1 MLRKINEISIWLWV
15 TMATLPCRQARAIDA
30 ETVETIT
37 RRGLGMAMWVAI
49 GVFGVL
55 GLVIFGTGVM
65 RMWDTDDP
73 RQKKSGLA
81 RMGWGVF
88 LLLAVMIATGLKMYL
103 ADSSNATASD
113 LNPFGGTGMSSPD
126 SMFD

>member
-1 MLRKINEISIWLWV
+1 MIKKINEVSIWLWV
-15 TMATLPCRQARAIDA
+15 ALMTLPCRQALAVDA
-30 ETVETIT
+30 DTVENIT

-49 GVFGVL
+49 GAFGVL

-103 ADSSNATASD
+103 ADSGNASSSD
-113 LNPFGGTGMSSPD
+113 LNPFGGTGTSTPE
-126 SMFD
+126 SMF

>member
-1 MLRKINEISIWLWV
+1 MIKKINEVSIWLWV
-15 TMATLPCRQARAIDA
+15 ALSTLPCRQALAVDA
-30 ETVETIT
+30 DTVENVT

-49 GVFGVL
+49 GVFGIL

-73 RQKKSGLA
+73 RQKKSGMA

-103 ADSSNATASD
+103 ADSAGPAASD
-113 LNPFGGTGMSSPD
+113 VNPFGESGMSSPD
-126 SMFD
+126 SMF